1 MWLYKLQSTRL
12 LRGVLGFFVDID
24 PLQAVSVGLYGN
36 RELSTVFSSLISAIS
51 AISAISDRRAF
62 LAISAISAF
71 HICPGFEADMP
82 RSEVTFDN
90 PDYNYHKE
98 PSILMLTVHYFKCGA
113 EYRLL
118 GTWYTFEAR
127 SAAHGCGWSSCAT
140 LLTENNKFRQKTLFL
155 SVGCKLLATQPVLR
169 AK

>member
-1 MWLYKLQSTRL
+1 MALQGVTTFNTRSRNMWLYKLQSTRL

-51 AISAISDRRAF
+51 AISDRCTFLSISAISAFHICRAF

-90 PDYNYHKE
+90 PDKIQIRKVLV
-98 PSILMLTVHYFKCGA
+98 ILSLH
-113 EYRLL
+113 ERI
-118 GTWYTFEAR
+118 
-127 SAAHGCGWSSCAT
+127 
-140 LLTENNKFRQKTLFL
+140 
-155 SVGCKLLATQPVLR
+155 
-169 AK
+169 